1 MILGNGDL
9 SFFDASLIV
18 PASILVIICTLFA
31 MILMLNLL
39 IAIINEI
46 YTKVQEN
53 QIDEFYQE
61 KASIIYENYYLITAD
76 VKKEQINNK
85 QPNHMLLIGKKK
97 GNTDFGSNV
106 EEEDLQRLDK
116 QQQNLLNQ
124 IKEFIDEKYKA
135 AEKEKENSKMED
147 PSFIRKVTQK

>member
-1 MILGNGDL
+1 
-9 SFFDASLIV
+9 
-18 PASILVIICTLFA
+18 

-85 QPNHMLLIGKKK
+85 
-97 GNTDFGSNV
+97 
-106 EEEDLQRLDK
+106 
-116 QQQNLLNQ
+116 
-124 IKEFIDEKYKA
+124 
-135 AEKEKENSKMED
+135 
-147 PSFIRKVTQK
+147 